1 MSDCSEISLLL
12 GAFEDGE
19 LEPHEMQ
26 DVAYHLARCDS
37 CTGEIAGIGTLGR
50 ELRAAIT
57 MPSLDGFTS
66 AVMKRI
72 DNLPQPLW
80 TRISNFFARSSER
93 LSSGFAMGA
102 AMAAVAAITTVI
114 VTPYAQ
120 RFAAREGATPLRMA
134 AAKIVP
140 SHANATPLEIASAIP
155 QDAAVRLANAGQDEL
170 PVRELD
176 SVTHDGPD
184 DVPLVAPSEIA
195 DEDSHADISRLESDI
210 PNVAVWSEPQDHT
223 TVIWL
228 PDQH

>member
-1 MSDCSEISLLL
+1 MADCSEISLLL

-37 CTGEIAGIGTLGR
+37 CTDAMAEIGALGR
-50 ELRAAIT
+50 ELRAAVT
-57 MPSLDGFTS
+57 MPSLDGFTQS
-66 AVMKRI
+66 VLKRI
-72 DNLPQPLW
+72 NNLPEPIW

-102 AMAAVAAITTVI
+102 AMAAIAAITTII

-120 RFAAREGATPLRMA
+120 HFAARESATPLRMA
-134 AAKIVP
+134 MAKIVP
-140 SHANATPLEIASAIP
+140 IHTNATPLEIASAIP
-155 QDAAVRLANAGQDEL
+155 QDTAVRLAKAGEDAM

-184 DVPLVAPSEIA
+184 DTPLVAPTEIA
-195 DEDSHADISRLESDI
+195 DEDSHADISKLESDI
-210 PNVAVWSEPQDHT
+210 PDVAVWSEPQDHT

>member
-1 MSDCSEISLLL
+1 MAECSEISLLL

-26 DVAYHLARCDS
+26 GVAYHLARCNS
-37 CTGEIAGIGTLGR
+37 CTEAIAEIGALGR
-50 ELRAAIT
+50 ELRGAVT
-57 MPSLDGFTS
+57 LPSLDGFPQ

-80 TRISNFFARSSER
+80 KRISNLVARSSER

-102 AMAAVAAITTVI
+102 AMAAVAAITTII

-120 RFAAREGATPLRMA
+120 QFAGRQRATPLHLA
-134 AAKIVP
+134 ATKIVP
-140 SHANATPLEIASAIP
+140 AYTDATPREIASAIP
-155 QDAAVRLANAGQDEL
+155 QETAVQLANVTADAV

-176 SVTHDGPD
+176 SVTHDGPEEM
-184 DVPLVAPSEIA
+184 PREYASAIA
-195 DEDSHADISRLESDI
+195 DDDSHADISKLESDT